1 MCPMHRKSAPSF
13 VRLPRGDDR
22 RRVSSTRATRPPY
35 ARMIKIH
42 ELLAA
47 GKFPNCTTLA
57 DVFEV
62 SYKTVQ
68 RDIDFMRDQ
77 MLLPIDYD
85 SGEHGFRYTKP
96 VSSFPAVNIT
106 QGEVVAL
113 LVAQKALEQY
123 RGTAFEK
130 PLRAAF
136 GKMTSALQDEISL
149 SLDDLGSAFSF
160 RPMGA
165 AGQELAVFNVLA
177 ECVLG
182 NRTVEFDYQ
191 ALKKNKSEK
200 RRIEPYHLGCI
211 NNQWYLIGND
221 LQRGKLRTFALTRLS
236 RPKALKQTFRRPA
249 DFSLSKMM
257 KDSFMAFE
265 TGKTKTVRL
274 RLDDFAARLASE
286 RVWHKS
292 QKLKPL
298 DGGGAEMTL
307 EVGIAPDLEN
317 WILGWGSH
325 AVVLEPAELRA
336 QIASTARAM
345 ALQYRA

>member
-1 MCPMHRKSAPSF
+1 MPRNVSPAT
-13 VRLPRGDDR
+13 VRLPRGDAR
-22 RRVSSTRATRPPY
+22 RRVSSTRSTRPPY
-35 ARMIKIH
+35 ARMIRIH

-85 SGEHGFRYTKP
+85 SGAHGFRYTKP

-177 ECVLG
+177 DCVLG
-182 NRTVEFDYQ
+182 NRTVEFDYH

-200 RRIEPYHLGCI
+200 RRVEPYHLGCI

-221 LQRGKLRTFALTRLS
+221 LQRGKIRTFALTRLS
-236 RPKALKQTFRRPA
+236 RPKVLKQTFRRPA

-265 TGKTKTVRL
+265 TGKTLTVRL

-292 QKLKPL
+292 QKLRPL
-298 DGGGAEMTL
+298 PGGGAEMTL
-307 EVGIAPDLEN
+307 EVGVAPDLEN

-325 AVVLEPAELRA
+325 AVVLEPPELREE
-336 QIASTARAM
+336 IASTARAM
-345 ALQYRA
+345 ALQYVS

>member
-1 MCPMHRKSAPSF
+1 MSRNPSP
-13 VRLPRGDDR
+13 PRTHLSRGPGR
-22 RRVSSTRATRPPY
+22 RGITASRATRPPY
-35 ARMIKIH
+35 ARMVKIH

-47 GKFPNCTTLA
+47 GKFPNCSTLA

-77 MLLPIDYD
+77 MLLPINYD
-85 SGEHGFRYTKP
+85 SLQHGFHYTKP
-96 VSSFPAVNIT
+96 VSSFPSVNIT

-130 PLRAAF
+130 PLQAAF
-136 GKMTSALQDEISL
+136 GKMTSALQDEISV

-165 AGQELAVFNVLA
+165 AGQELAIFDTLA
-177 ECVLG
+177 DCVLG
-182 NRTVEFDYQ
+182 NKTLEFDYHG
-191 ALKKNKSEK
+191 LKKIASEK
-200 RRIEPYHLGCI
+200 RRVEPYHLGCI
-211 NNQWYLIGND
+211 NNQWYLIAND
-221 LQRGKLRTFALTRLS
+221 LQRGKIRTFALARLS
-236 RPKALKQTFRRPA
+236 RPKALKQTFRRPV

-265 TGKTKTVRL
+265 SGAKKTVRL

-286 RVWHKS
+286 RIWHKS

-298 DGGGAEMTL
+298 QGGGAEMTL

-325 AVVLEPAELRA
+325 AVVLEPAELRE
-336 QIASTARAM
+336 QIASTARTM
-345 ALQYRA
+345 ALQYSERSK

>member
-1 MCPMHRKSAPSF
+1 MRRNLSPST
-13 VRLPRGDDR
+13 VRLRRSDAR
-22 RRVSSTRATRPPY
+22 RRVSATRATRPPY

-42 ELLAA
+42 ELIAA
-47 GKFPNCTTLA
+47 GKFPNCSTLA

-77 MLLPIDYD
+77 MMLPIDY
-85 SGEHGFRYTKP
+85 SSVQHGFHYTKP
-96 VSSFPAVNIT
+96 VGSFPTVNIT

-136 GKMTSALQDEISL
+136 GKLTSTLQDEISITL
-149 SLDDLGSAFSF
+149 EDLGSAFSF

-165 AGQELAVFNVLA
+165 AGQELAVFNILA
-177 ECVLG
+177 ESVLS
-182 NRTVEFDYQ
+182 NRTIEFDYH
-191 ALKKNKSEK
+191 ALKKNKSER

-221 LQRGKLRTFALTRLS
+221 LQRGKIRTFALTRLS
-236 RPKALKQTFRRPA
+236 RPKILKQTFRRPA

-265 TGKTKTVRL
+265 TGRSRTVRL
-274 RLDDFAARLASE
+274 RLDDFASRLASE
-286 RVWHKS
+286 RIWHKS

-298 DGGGAEMTL
+298 PGGGAEMTL

-325 AVVLEPAELRA
+325 AVVLDPPELRE
-336 QIASTARAM
+336 QIASIARTM
-345 ALQYRA
+345 ALQYRQGT

>member
-1 MCPMHRKSAPSF
+1 MPRSAERNRFPA
-13 VRLPRGDDR
+13 
-22 RRVSSTRATRPPY
+22 TRSTRPPY
-35 ARMIKIH
+35 ARMIRIH
-42 ELLAA
+42 ELIAA

-77 MLLPIDYD
+77 MMLPIDY
-85 SGEHGFRYTKP
+85 SSTQHGFHYTKP
-96 VSSFPAVNIT
+96 VGSFPSVNIT

-130 PLRAAF
+130 PLRTAF
-136 GKMTSALQDEISL
+136 GKMTSALQDEISI
-149 SLDDLGSAFSF
+149 SLEDLGSAFSF

-165 AGQELAVFNVLA
+165 AGQELAVFNILADCVLA
-177 ECVLG
+177 
-182 NRTVEFDYQ
+182 NRTVEFEYH
-191 ALKKNKSEK
+191 ALKKNKSER

-221 LQRGKLRTFALTRLS
+221 LQRGKIRTFALARLT
-236 RPKALKQTFRRPA
+236 RPKAQKQTFRRPA

-265 TGKTKTVRL
+265 TGQTQKVRL

-292 QKLKPL
+292 QNLKPL
-298 DGGGAEMTL
+298 PGGGAEMTL

-325 AVVLEPAELRA
+325 AVVLEPAGLRD

-345 ALQYRA
+345 ALQYRQSP

>member
-1 MCPMHRKSAPSF
+1 MRNKMPSA
-13 VRLPRGDDR
+13 RLPRPDER
-22 RRVSSTRATRPPY
+22 RNVPISRGSRPPY

-42 ELLAA
+42 EMLAA
-47 GKFPNCTTLA
+47 GKFPNCSTLA

-85 SGEHGFRYTKP
+85 SGQHGFHYTKP
-96 VSSFPAVNIT
+96 VSSFPTVNIT

-113 LVAQKALEQY
+113 LVAQKAIEQY

-136 GKMTSALQDEISL
+136 EKIANGLQEEVSFSL
-149 SLDDLGSAFSF
+149 TDLGGAFSF

-165 AGQELAVFNVLA
+165 ATQELEVFNLLA
-177 ECVLG
+177 ECVLS
-182 NRTVEFDYQ
+182 NRTVEFDYH
-191 ALKKNKSEK
+191 ALKKNKSE
-200 RRIEPYHLGCI
+200 RRRVEPYHLGCI

-221 LQRGKLRTFALTRLS
+221 LVRGKIRTFAITRLTR
-236 RPKALKQTFRRPA
+236 PQILKKTFRRPPE
-249 DFSLSKMM
+249 FSLTSMM

-265 TGKTKTVRL
+265 SGKTQTVRI
-274 RLDDFAARLASE
+274 RLDDFAARLATE
-286 RVWHKS
+286 RIWHKS

-298 DGGGAEMTL
+298 PGGGAEL
-307 EVGIAPDLEN
+307 SLDVGLAPDLEN
-317 WILGWGSH
+317 WILGWGRH
-325 AVVLEPAELRA
+325 AVVLEPKELRET
-336 QIASTARAM
+336 IASTARAM
-345 ALQYRA
+345 ALQYRP

>member
-1 MCPMHRKSAPSF
+1 M
-13 VRLPRGDDR
+13 PRGDER
-22 RRVSSTRATRPPY
+22 RRIPSTRATRPPY
-35 ARMIKIH
+35 IRMIKIH
-42 ELLAA
+42 EMIAA

-57 DVFEV
+57 GVFEV

-77 MLLPIDYD
+77 MMLPIDYD
-85 SGEHGFRYTKP
+85 SAQHGFHYTKP
-96 VSSFPAVNIT
+96 VTSFPAVNIS

-136 GKMTSALQDEISL
+136 DKMTSSLQDEVSFSL
-149 SLDDLGSAFSF
+149 EDLSSAFSF
-160 RPMGA
+160 RPMGTA
-165 AGQELAVFNVLA
+165 EQELEIFNLLA
-177 ECVLG
+177 DCVLG
-182 NRTVEFDYQ
+182 NRTVEFDYH
-191 ALKKNKSEK
+191 ALKKNKSE
-200 RRIEPYHLGCI
+200 RRRVEPYHMGCI

-221 LQRGKLRTFALTRLS
+221 LVRGKIRTFALTRIV

-265 TGKTKTVRL
+265 TGETKKVRL

-298 DGGGAEMTL
+298 PGGGAEMTL
-307 EVGIAPDLEN
+307 DVGIAPDLEN

-325 AVVLEPAELRA
+325 AAVLEPPELRE
-336 QIASTARAM
+336 QIAATARAM
-345 ALQYRA
+345 ALQYQS

>member
-1 MCPMHRKSAPSF
+1 MRRTSPPAT
-13 VRLPRGDDR
+13 VRLPRAASR
-22 RRVSSTRATRPPY
+22 RRSAPPRATRPPD
-35 ARMIKIH
+35 ARMMKIH

-57 DVFEV
+57 GVFEV

-85 SGEHGFRYTKP
+85 SGAHGFRYTKP

-106 QGEVVAL
+106 QGEIVAL

-130 PLRAAF
+130 PLQVAF
-136 GKMTSALQDEISL
+136 GKMTSALQDEVSL
-149 SLDDLGSAFSF
+149 SLADLGNAFSF

-177 ECVLG
+177 DCVLA
-182 NRTVEFDYQ
+182 NRTVEFDYH

-200 RRIEPYHLGCI
+200 RRVEPYHLGCI

-221 LQRGKLRTFALTRLS
+221 LQRGKIRTFALTRLS
-236 RPKALKQTFRRPA
+236 RPKTMKQTFRRPA

-265 TGKTKTVRL
+265 TGKTLTVRL

-286 RVWHKS
+286 RIWHKS
-292 QKLKPL
+292 QKLRPL
-298 DGGGAEMTL
+298 SGGGAEMTL
-307 EVGIAPDLEN
+307 EVGVAPDLVN

-325 AVVLEPAELRA
+325 AVVLEPADLREE
-336 QIASTARAM
+336 IASTARAM

>member
-1 MCPMHRKSAPSF
+1 MPRTLTPSS
-13 VRLPRGDDR
+13 VRLPRGDER
-22 RRVSSTRATRPPY
+22 RRVSPARATRPPY

-57 DVFEV
+57 DAFEV

-165 AGQELAVFNVLA
+165 AGQELAVFNTLA
-177 ECVLG
+177 DCVIG

-221 LQRGKLRTFALTRLS
+221 LQRGKIRTFALTRLS

-286 RVWHKS
+286 RIWHKS

-345 ALQYRA
+345 ALQYRQGT

>member
-1 MCPMHRKSAPSF
+1 
-13 VRLPRGDDR
+13 
-22 RRVSSTRATRPPY
+22 
-35 ARMIKIH
+35 MIKIH

-47 GKFPNCTTLA
+47 GKFPNCSTLA

-85 SGEHGFRYTKP
+85 SGQHGFHYTKP
-96 VSSFPAVNIT
+96 VGSFPSVNIT
-106 QGEVVAL
+106 EGEVVAL
-113 LVAQKALEQY
+113 LVAQKAMEQY

-136 GKMTSALQDEISL
+136 DKVTRGLQDEISL
-149 SLDDLGSAFSF
+149 SLEDLGNAFSF

-165 AGQELAVFNVLA
+165 AGQELSVFKVLA
-177 ECVLG
+177 DSIVSR
-182 NRTVEFDYQ
+182 RTVEFDYH
-191 ALKKNKSEK
+191 ALKKNKAE
-200 RRIEPYHLGCI
+200 RRRVEPYHLGCI

-221 LQRGKLRTFALTRLS
+221 LLRGKLRTFALSRLS
-236 RPKALKQTFRRPA
+236 RPKSLKQTFRRPP

-265 TGKTKTVRL
+265 TGKTRTVRL

-286 RVWHKS
+286 RIWHKS
-292 QKLKPL
+292 QELKPVA
-298 DGGGAEMTL
+298 GGGAVMTL

-325 AVVLEPAELRA
+325 AVVLEPQELRD
-336 QIASTARAM
+336 QIASIARAM
-345 ALQYRA
+345 ALQYI

>member
-1 MCPMHRKSAPSF
+1 MKPKSRT
-13 VRLPRGDDR
+13 VRLPRGDER
-22 RRVSSTRATRPPY
+22 RRSPAARSSRPPY
-35 ARMIKIH
+35 ARMMKIH

-47 GKFPNCTTLA
+47 GKFPNCTTMA

-77 MLLPIDYD
+77 LLLPIDYD
-85 SGEHGFRYTKP
+85 SGNHGFHYTKP
-96 VSSFPAVNIT
+96 VGSFPSVNIT

-123 RGTAFEK
+123 RGTAFER

-136 GKMTSALQDEISL
+136 QKLTSGLQQEVSV
-149 SLDDLGSAFSF
+149 SLDELGRAFSF

-165 AGQELAVFNVLA
+165 AAQEMETFNMLA
-177 ECVLG
+177 ECIL
-182 NRTVEFDYQ
+182 NTQTVEFDYQ
-191 ALKKNKSEK
+191 GLKKPKAE
-200 RRIEPYHLGCI
+200 RRRVEPYHLGCI
-211 NNQWYLIGND
+211 NNQWYLIGHD
-221 LQRGKLRTFALTRLS
+221 LLRGKIRTFALTRLT
-236 RPKALKQTFRRPA
+236 RPKAQKQTFRRPA
-249 DFSLSKMM
+249 DFSLTRMM

-265 TGKTKTVRL
+265 GGKARTIRL

-298 DGGGAEMTL
+298 SGGSAEMTL
-307 EVGIAPDLEN
+307 EVGLAPDLEN

-325 AVVLEPAELRA
+325 ALVLEPKELRES
-336 QIASTARAM
+336 IAATARAM
-345 ALQYRA
+345 ALQYSGRKG

>member
-1 MCPMHRKSAPSF
+1 MRRNLSPSTL
-13 VRLPRGDDR
+13 RLPRDGER
-22 RRVSSTRATRPPY
+22 RQAALSRATRPPY
-35 ARMIKIH
+35 ARMVKIH

-47 GKFPNCTTLA
+47 EKFPNCTTLA

-136 GKMTSALQDEISL
+136 EKMTSALQDEISI

-177 ECVLG
+177 DCVLG
-182 NRTVEFDYQ
+182 SRTVEFDYH

-200 RRIEPYHLGCI
+200 RRVEPYHLGCI

-221 LQRGKLRTFALTRLS
+221 LVRGKIRTFALTRLS

-265 TGKTKTVRL
+265 TGKPQTVRL

-298 DGGGAEMTL
+298 AGGGAEMTL

-325 AVVLEPAELRA
+325 AVVLEPEGLRE

-345 ALQYRA
+345 ALQYRP